1 MMGNNIYNELLSVS
15 KQINTIIE
23 SLSVSTTE
31 ICETPAKYSYLS
43 SLTYESF
50 TARLIT
56 ERRQRAKSF
65 GSELFADPAW
75 DMLLDLFIAMV
86 QKKRI
91 SISSAC
97 IASSVPSTTG
107 LRWLAHMCANGVL
120 VRGNDPTDRR
130 VSYVRLSD
138 ETFQQ
143 MVTYLD
149 TIAGGAGVSLVAL

>member
-1 MMGNNIYNELLSVS
+1 MVGNNIYNELLSVS

-23 SLSVSTTE
+23 SLPVSTTE
-31 ICETPAKYSYLS
+31 ICDTPAKYSYLS

-75 DMLLDLFIAMV
+75 DMLLDLFLAML

-97 IASSVPSTTG
+97 IASS
-107 LRWLAHMCANGVL
+107 LRYQRSFQTIYSAKFSHVSPRTA
-120 VRGNDPTDRR
+120 RKSQRR
-130 VSYVRLSD
+130 VRIHHPSCSAESRN
-138 ETFQQ
+138 
-143 MVTYLD
+143 
-149 TIAGGAGVSLVAL
+149 VANQVAQHQ